1 MKIDTIITMTKKR
14 ILIVDDVVEYV
25 QSLGRALS
33 LEYDIA
39 RAFTLEEAKKNMNN
53 SISLALVDIR
63 LSEDDMANR
72 DGIIFLGW
80 LKENFPAVPVVMMS
94 AYRDFD
100 SAVDALNLQAAGYLK
115 KPINLKELKDLI
127 ASLLTKEG

>member
-1 MKIDTIITMTKKR
+1 MQKKR
-14 ILIVDDVVEYV
+14 ILIVDDVAEYV

-33 LEYDIA
+33 LEYDIVKTFA
-39 RAFTLEEAKKNMNN
+39 LEQAKKAMDNTV
-53 SISLALVDIR
+53 SLALVDIR

-80 LKENFPAVPVVMMS
+80 LKENFPTVPVVMMS

-100 SAVDALNLQAAGYLK
+100 SAVEALNLHAAGYLK
-115 KPINLKELKDLI
+115 KPINLRELKGLI
-127 ASLLTKEG
+127 ASLLEKEG

>member
-1 MKIDTIITMTKKR
+1 MQKRR
-14 ILIVDDVVEYV
+14 ILIVDDVAEYV

-33 LEYDIA
+33 MEYDIVKT
-39 RAFTLEEAKKNMNN
+39 FTLEQAKKAMDNT
-53 SISLALVDIR
+53 ISLALVDIR

-80 LKENFPAVPVVMMS
+80 LKENFPTVPVVMMS

-100 SAVDALNLQAAGYLK
+100 SAVEALNLHAAGYLK
-115 KPINLKELKDLI
+115 KPINLRELKGLI
-127 ASLLTKEG
+127 ASLLEKEG

>member
-1 MKIDTIITMTKKR
+1 MQKKR
-14 ILIVDDVVEYV
+14 ILIVDDVAEYV

-33 LEYDIA
+33 LEYDIVKT
-39 RAFTLEEAKKNMNN
+39 FTLEQAKKAMDNTV
-53 SISLALVDIR
+53 SLALVDIR

-80 LKENFPAVPVVMMS
+80 LKENFPAVHVVMMS

-100 SAVDALNLQAAGYLK
+100 SAVEALNLHAAGYLK
-115 KPINLKELKDLI
+115 KPINLRELKSLI
-127 ASLLTKEG
+127 ASLLGKEG

>member
-1 MKIDTIITMTKKR
+1 MQKKR
-14 ILIVDDVVEYV
+14 ILIVDDVAEYV

-33 LEYDIA
+33 LEYDIVKT
-39 RAFTLEEAKKNMNN
+39 FTLEQAKKAMDNT
-53 SISLALVDIR
+53 ISLALVDIR

-80 LKENFPAVPVVMMS
+80 LKENFPTIPVVMMS

-100 SAVDALNLQAAGYLK
+100 SAVESLNLHAAGYLK
-115 KPINLKELKDLI
+115 KPINLRELKGLM
-127 ASLLTKEG
+127 ASLLEKEG

>member
-1 MKIDTIITMTKKR
+1 MKIDTIIAMMKKQ

-39 RAFTLEEAKKNMNN
+39 KAFTLEDAKKNMNN
-53 SISLALVDIR
+53 SIALALVDIR

-80 LKENFPAVPVVMMS
+80 LRDNFPSIPVVMMS

-115 KPINLKELKDLI
+115 KPINLKELKELI
-127 ASLLTKEG
+127 ASLLTKVE

>member
-1 MKIDTIITMTKKR
+1 MTKKR

-39 RAFTLEEAKKNMNN
+39 KAFTLEEAQKNMND
-53 SISLALVDIR
+53 SVSLALVDIR

-72 DGIIFLGW
+72 DGLIFLGW
-80 LKENFPAVPVVMMS
+80 LKENYPTIPVVMMS

-100 SAVDALNLQAAGYLK
+100 SAVDALNLQAASYLK
-115 KPINLKELKDLI
+115 KPINLKELKSLI
-127 ASLLTKEG
+127 ASLLTQED

>member
-1 MKIDTIITMTKKR
+1 MQKKR
-14 ILIVDDVVEYV
+14 ILIVDDVAEYV

-33 LEYDIA
+33 LEYDIVKT
-39 RAFTLEEAKKNMNN
+39 FTLEQAKKAME
-53 SISLALVDIR
+53 STVSLALVDIR

-80 LKENFPAVPVVMMS
+80 LKENFPSVHVVMMS

-100 SAVDALNLQAAGYLK
+100 SAVEALNLHAAGYLK
-115 KPINLKELKDLI
+115 KPINLRELKGLI
-127 ASLLTKEG
+127 ASLLEKEG